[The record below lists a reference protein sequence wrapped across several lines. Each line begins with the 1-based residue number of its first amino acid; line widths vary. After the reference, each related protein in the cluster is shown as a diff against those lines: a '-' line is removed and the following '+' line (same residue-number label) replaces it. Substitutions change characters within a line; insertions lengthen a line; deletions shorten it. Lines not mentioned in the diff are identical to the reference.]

1 MMRMKA
7 LGSVV
12 KAVSCL
18 FFFFFLYTKTL
29 NTKKLE
35 RK

>member
-18 FFFFFLYTKTL
+18 FFFFLYTKTL